1 MHNFIIF
8 QLKEDEKSTC
18 LGFFVT
24 RDLRTGPCSLWY
36 SNLAGMVRQVG
47 PTEDTDFALV
57 GFLFHLSSS
66 SWLSFSA
73 LSSCSSTL
81 FCNGDDCYISKLR
94 KQVHYYEIKSPK

>member
-1 MHNFIIF
+1 MKKALVWFI
-8 QLKEDEKSTC
+8 
-18 LGFFVT
+18 FVT
-24 RDLRTGPCSLWY
+24 KDLRTGPCILWY
-36 SNLAGMVRQVG
+36 SNLADMIKQVG

-73 LSSCSSTL
+73 LSSYSPTL
-81 FCNGDDCYISKLR
+81 VFNCDECYISKLR